1 MTKPHRLTPSQWE
14 SIERY
19 AEDNAYDAC
28 FLELRARIEALEAAQ
43 QKIRSAPESPQPE
56 PVAPTDDELLELMP
70 ETMRAEFGF
79 SAKVCS
85 DATGAQVK
93 PGLFRVV
100 LNTAAVEYA
109 RAVLARWGTPAIQPV
124 PYTLELPL
132 HLTGE
137 LDDQGTCWNY
147 HPINLHYCLCV
158 PDPSIHTHWL
168 PHWAL
173 PVPAIAAE
181 LEAMP

>member
-1 MTKPHRLTPSQWE
+1 MTDTFRAL
-14 SIERY
+14 
-19 AEDNAYDAC
+19 C
-28 FLELRARIEALEAAQ
+28 VELVEL
-43 QKIRSAPESPQPE
+43 SAPTDSIPQLAERLQKLAELANRALAALAQPE

-70 ETMRAEFGF
+70 ETMRAEFSF
-79 SAKVCS
+79 SAKICS

-109 RAVLARWGTPAIQPV
+109 RAVLARWGTPTAQPV
-124 PYTLELPL
+124 PVPVSERLPL
-132 HLTGE
+132 HLAGE

-173 PVPAIAAE
+173 PVPAPAIAAE
-181 LEAMP
+181 LEGQ